1 MQKGIVMSRFVILC
15 CAGIGLFFIMS
26 NSTSTQKTN
35 SVVMNTVYIPTKDS
49 DHSGNE
55 SIYNDARLV
64 VSKEPD
70 GKKVATCIGCH
81 FKCNSCKD
89 E

>member
-1 MQKGIVMSRFVILC
+1 MQKRIVMSRFVILC
-15 CAGIGLFFIMS
+15 CAGIGLFFILS
-26 NSTSTQKTN
+26 NSTQKTN
-35 SVVMNTVYIPTKDS
+35 SSVVNTVYIPKNDS
-49 DHSGNE
+49 DHSGNN

-64 VSKEPD
+64 VSKEPN